1 MLGHE
6 PWTFDRT
13 VRLALVAA
21 VIWGAVRLLG
31 ALSDAIIPFLMGLL
45 FAYVL
50 DPVVRRVEVRVRSRQ
65 AAIAVVLLGAVVT
78 LILAG
83 ALFTPM
89 IAREVTHMARL
100 AQEVLSNSRL
110 AAEAAKRLPPD
121 IWEAV
126 RGVLASPEVQDFL
139 RSDSVFSIAQGMLR
153 RIVPGIMGLISGAY
167 SMVMAVAVVL
177 VIGLYTVFLLLDFES
192 LRQRWHSVLPTSWR
206 QPILEFLAE
215 FDSAMS
221 RYFRGQALVAG
232 TVGILFAIGFSLIG
246 LPLAVVLGLFL
257 GLLNMVPYLQ
267 TVGFVPAVL
276 LAGVHALE
284 TGTSFWTVL
293 GLVLVVFAVVQAI
306 QDMVLVP
313 RFLGKAMGLSP
324 AWILLSLSI
333 WGSLLGFLGLLL
345 ALPLTCLLFA
355 YWRRLI
361 ASDEGA
367 RLDNI
372 TAPL

>member
-1 MLGHE
+1 M
-6 PWTFDRT
+6 
-13 VRLALVAA
+13 
-21 VIWGAVRLLG
+21 
-31 ALSDAIIPFLMGLL
+31 
-45 FAYVL
+45 
-50 DPVVRRVEVRVRSRQ
+50 
-65 AAIAVVLLGAVVT
+65 
-78 LILAG
+78 
-83 ALFTPM
+83 
-89 IAREVTHMARL
+89 
-100 AQEVLSNSRL
+100 

-367 RLDNI
+367 RLDNT